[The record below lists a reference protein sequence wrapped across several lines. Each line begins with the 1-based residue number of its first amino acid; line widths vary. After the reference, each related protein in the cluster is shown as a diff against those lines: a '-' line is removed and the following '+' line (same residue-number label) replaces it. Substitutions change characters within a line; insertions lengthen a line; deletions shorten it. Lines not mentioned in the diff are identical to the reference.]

1 LRSVLQ
7 FGESVIEMTT
17 VPTARSQLSELY
29 VRESAAIEQE
39 FSATGDGRAALARRT
54 ALVDAIVQRLWNEI
68 IVGSNPGSN
77 AGSSASPTTVDP
89 DGPKNFALVAT
100 GGFGRGWLFPHS
112 DIDLL
117 FLHAGNSS
125 ESEFKDPI
133 RRFSQEL
140 WDLRLKLS
148 PATRN
153 LAECERLDPNNVE
166 FAISLLDCRYLAGD
180 RELFS
185 RLREKAV
192 PRLVARD
199 YQNLIQN
206 LAEITRARHHKFGN
220 TVFHLEPNVK
230 DGPGGLRDYNVA
242 NWLAL
247 ISAME
252 KLKVWPDEKTLLPV
266 SSRRAFDAALD
277 FQMSVRCFLHFR
289 YGRHDNTLIWEAQ
302 DEAAARKIGASIGAN
317 DAEIANTADW
327 MRIYFGHVRS
337 VHRVCMQLLEEI
349 PAAWSSLY
357 RQFQGWRSKVSSADF
372 SVVDGLIFLQQPAG
386 LRDPEILLR
395 LFHFMAEHGLKLS
408 TTTEY
413 KVEQA
418 LPALAATPPRGAELW
433 LYLQETLVQPHAADA
448 LRAMNALRLLALLL
462 PELKGIEALV
472 IRDFYHRY
480 TVDEHSFLAIE
491 NLHRL
496 KESKSEWD
504 QRFAEL
510 QSELEQPELL
520 YLALLLHDSG
530 KAVPSENH
538 VELSLQLTDSCAERL
553 DLDPVDRDTLRY
565 LVASHLEMAAATRR
579 DVFDPANVKSF
590 AEKVGVPERL
600 KMLCLMTYADIKAVN
615 PEAMTPWKA
624 DNLWQLYIACANYLS
639 RSADERVHT
648 ADDGSSVAPSSV
660 APSSLAS
667 SNLAHL
673 RSLAPVAG
681 KKINIFLEGL
691 PQRYL
696 RIHGATDVLA
706 HAEMATRLGQDG
718 VQLNLKQV
726 RHWYELTLIT
736 TDRPF
741 LFASVSGTLAA
752 WGMNI
757 VKANA
762 FSNAAG
768 IVVDTFYFTD
778 RFRTLEMNLQEW
790 ERLKK
795 SIAAVVKGE
804 ADVARMLRDRLK
816 SEKGNATKVK
826 IATQIE
832 FDDGCSASSTL
843 VQVLTQDR
851 PGLLYRMCSL
861 ISKHECNIEIAL
873 IETEGQMA
881 IDILYLTS
889 GGAKLSA
896 ARQSALGQALRDE
909 LAAK

>member
-1 LRSVLQ
+1 MSIVA
-7 FGESVIEMTT
+7 T
-17 VPTARSQLSELY
+17 VSSELRDLY
-29 VRESAAIEQE
+29 ARESAAIQQE
-39 FSATGDGRAALARRT
+39 FADTGEGRTAITRRT
-54 ALVDAIVQRLWNEI
+54 ALVDSIVLRLWSEVI
-68 IVGSNPGSN
+68 SADPKGSEKL
-77 AGSSASPTTVDP
+77 T
-89 DGPKNFALVAT
+89 LVAT
-100 GGFGRGWLFPHS
+100 GGYGRGWLFPYS

-117 FLHAGNSS
+117 FLHAGSDS
-125 ESEFKDPI
+125 ETELKDPI

-140 WDLRLKLS
+140 WDLRMKLS
-148 PATRN
+148 PMTRT

-185 RLREKAV
+185 RLREKSI
-192 PRLVARD
+192 PKLVGREC
-199 YQNLIQN
+199 QNLIQN
-206 LAEITRARHHKFGN
+206 LGELTRTRHHKFGN

-252 KLKVWPDEKTLLPV
+252 KLKMWPDASTLLPV

-277 FQMSVRCFLHFR
+277 FQVSVRCFLHFR
-289 YGRHDNTLIWEAQ
+289 YGRHDNTLSWEAQ
-302 DEAAARKIGASIGAN
+302 DEAAARKIGTS
-317 DAEIANTADW
+317 DTEIANAADW
-327 MRIYFGHVRS
+327 MRVYFGHVRG
-337 VHRVCMQLLEEI
+337 VHRVCTQLLEEI

-357 RQFQGWRSKVSSADF
+357 RQFQGWRTRIPSTDF
-372 SVVDGLIFLQQPAG
+372 SVVDGLIFLQQPSA
-386 LRDPEILLR
+386 LQDPEKLLG

-418 LPALAATPPRGAELW
+418 LPALASTPPRGGELW
-433 LYLQETLVQPHAADA
+433 LYLQETLLQPHAADA

-472 IRDFYHRY
+472 VRDFYHRY

-491 NLHRL
+491 HLHHL

-510 QSELEQPELL
+510 LGELEQPELL
-520 YLALLLHDSG
+520 YLSLLLHDSG
-530 KAVPSENH
+530 KALPSENH
-538 VELSLQLTDSCAERL
+538 VEASLQLSETCAERL
-553 DLDPVDRDTLRY
+553 DLDAADRETVRF
-565 LVASHLEMAAATRR
+565 LVANHLEMSAAMRR
-579 DVFDPANVKSF
+579 DVFDPSNVKSF
-590 AEKVGVPERL
+590 ADKVGEPERL

-615 PEAMTPWKA
+615 PDAMTPWKA
-624 DNLWQLYIACANYLS
+624 ENLWQLYIASANYVN

-648 ADDGSSVAPSSV
+648 ADANASAGVA
-660 APSSLAS
+660 
-667 SNLAHL
+667 NLAHL

-706 HAEMATRLGQDG
+706 HTEMASKLGQDG
-718 VQLNLKQV
+718 VQCELRQV

-741 LFASVSGTLAA
+741 LFASISGALAA

-768 IVVDTFYFTD
+768 VVVDTFYFTD
-778 RFRTLEMNLQEW
+778 RFRTLEMNVQEW
-790 ERLKK
+790 DRLKK
-795 SIAAVVKGE
+795 SIASVVRGE
-804 ADVARMLRDRLK
+804 ADVERMLRDRLK
-816 SEKGNATKVK
+816 SEKANGTKVK
-826 IATQIE
+826 VPTQIE
-832 FDDGCSASSTL
+832 FDDHSSAHSTL
-843 VQVLTQDR
+843 LQVITQDR
-851 PGLLYRMCSL
+851 PGLLYQMCSL
-861 ISKHECNIEIAL
+861 MSKHECNIEIAL

-881 IDILYLTS
+881 IDVFYLTS
-889 GGAKLSA
+889 AGAKLTA
-896 ARQSALGQALRDE
+896 ERQTALGRSLREE
-909 LAAK
+909 LAEK

>member
-1 LRSVLQ
+1 
-7 FGESVIEMTT
+7 
-17 VPTARSQLSELY
+17 VP
-29 VRESAAIEQE
+29 
-39 FSATGDGRAALARRT
+39 
-54 ALVDAIVQRLWNEI
+54 VQ
-68 IVGSNPGSN
+68 PGSLP
-77 AGSSASPTTVDP
+77 ADSS
-89 DGPKNFALVAT
+89 GPKNFVLVAT
-100 GGFGRGWLFPHS
+100 GGFGRGWLFPYS

-117 FLHAGNSS
+117 FLHASGNS

-140 WDLRLKLS
+140 WDLQLKLS
-148 PATRN
+148 PATRH
-153 LAECERLDPNNVE
+153 LAECEKLDPNNVE

-180 RELFS
+180 RELFTK
-185 RLREKAV
+185 LREKAV
-192 PRLVARD
+192 PRLVGREC
-199 YQNLIQN
+199 QNLIQN

-252 KLKVWPDEKTLLPV
+252 KLKLWPDASTLLPV
-266 SSRRAFDAALD
+266 SSRRALDAALD

-289 YGRHDNTLIWEAQ
+289 HGRHDNTLTWEAQ
-302 DEAAARKIGASIGAN
+302 DEAAARKIGAS
-317 DAEIANTADW
+317 DAEIANAADW
-327 MRIYFGHVRS
+327 MRVYFGHVCS
-337 VHRVCMQLLEEI
+337 VHRVCTQLMEEI

-357 RQFQGWRSKVSSADF
+357 RQFQGWRSRVASPDF
-372 SVVDGLIFLQQPAG
+372 SVVDGLIFLQQPGG
-386 LRDPEILLR
+386 LRDPEMLLR

-433 LYLQETLVQPHAADA
+433 LYMQETLLQPHAADA
-448 LRAMNALRLLALLL
+448 LRSMNALRLLALLL

-472 IRDFYHRY
+472 VRDFYHRY

-496 KESKSEWD
+496 KESKSESD
-504 QRFAEL
+504 HRFAEL
-510 QSELEQPELL
+510 LTELEQPELL

-530 KAVPSENH
+530 KAVPGDNH
-538 VELSLQLTDSCAERL
+538 IDLSVRLTDSCTERL
-553 DLDPVDRDTLRY
+553 DLDPVDRNTVRY
-565 LVASHLEMAAATRR
+565 LVASHLEMSAAMRR
-579 DVFDPANVKSF
+579 DVFDPANVKLLS
-590 AEKVGVPERL
+590 EKIGAPERL

-648 ADDGSSVAPSSV
+648 DDGSS
-660 APSSLAS
+660 LT
-667 SNLAHL
+667 HL

-681 KKINIFLEGL
+681 KKINVFLEGL

-696 RIHGATDVLA
+696 RIHGASDVLA
-706 HAEMATRLGQDG
+706 HAEMAGRLGQDG
-718 VQLNLKQV
+718 VQLSLKQI

-741 LFASVSGTLAA
+741 LFASVSGALAA

-768 IVVDTFYFTD
+768 LVVDTFYFAD

-816 SEKGNATKVK
+816 SEKTGSTKVK

-832 FDDGCSASSTL
+832 FDDNSSAHSTL

-861 ISKHECNIEIAL
+861 VSKHECNIEIAL

-881 IDILYLTS
+881 IDVLYLTS
-889 GGAKLSA
+889 GGSKLSPECQA
-896 ARQSALGQALRDE
+896 ALGLALRDE